1 MNFFLA
7 SHKANVGLIMLKWVS
22 KFNILKYWDLINRQN
37 CWVMNFAIK
46 WRALEKKTFLSV
58 LLTVTH
64 EKYWLTL
71 IRLTLNDGLLNA
83 AFLQSLEESKWFHVQ
98 DIETFLWNVKSS
110 DQLIDFNEAKSIS
123 FVKKSK
129 CVANVFKLQLILI

>member
-1 MNFFLA
+1 MKIFLA
-7 SHKANVGLIMLKWVS
+7 SHKANVGLIILKWVS
-22 KFNILKYWDLINRQN
+22 KFNILKYWDLIYCQN

-46 WRALEKKTFLSV
+46 WRALEKKTYLSV

-71 IRLTLNDGLLNA
+71 IRLTHNDGLLNV

-98 DIETFLWNVKSS
+98 DIETFLWNVKLS
-110 DQLIDFNEAKSIS
+110 DQLIDFNEGEINFLCKTL
-123 FVKKSK
+123 KM
-129 CVANVFKLQLILI
+129 CCL

>member
-1 MNFFLA
+1 MKIFLA
-7 SHKANVGLIMLKWVS
+7 SHKANVGLIILKWVS
-22 KFNILKYWDLINRQN
+22 KFNILKYWDLIYHQN
-37 CWVMNFAIK
+37 CYVMNFAIK
-46 WRALEKKTFLSV
+46 WRALEKKTYLSV

-71 IRLTLNDGLLNA
+71 IRLTHNDGLLNV

-98 DIETFLWNVKSS
+98 DIETFLWNVKLS

-123 FVKKSK
+123 FVKNSK
-129 CVANVFKLQLILI
+129 YLNCS

>member
-1 MNFFLA
+1 MKIFLA
-7 SHKANVGLIMLKWVS
+7 SHKANVGLIILKWVS
-22 KFNILKYWDLINRQN
+22 KFNILKYWDLIYRQN

-64 EKYWLTL
+64 EVL
-71 IRLTLNDGLLNA
+71 IATDKITHNDGLLNA
-83 AFLQSLEESKWFHVQ
+83 AYLQSLEESKWFHVQ
-98 DIETFLWNVKSS
+98 DIETFLWNVKLS

-123 FVKKSK
+123 FVKHSK
-129 CVANVFKLQLILI
+129 CVAL